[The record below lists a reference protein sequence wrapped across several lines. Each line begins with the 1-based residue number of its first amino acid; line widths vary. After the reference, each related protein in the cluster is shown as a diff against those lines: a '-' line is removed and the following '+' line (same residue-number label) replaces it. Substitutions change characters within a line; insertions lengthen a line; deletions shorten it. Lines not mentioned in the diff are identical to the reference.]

1 MSKQIV
7 FFDIDNTLLNSKKEL
22 PRSTREA
29 IQQLKKNDI
38 EVAFAT
44 GRPPF
49 MFNELR
55 KELNIENYISYS
67 GQYVVMNDEVIYK
80 NTIDEDEVS
89 RLWNIAMKKEVPMI
103 FMDETKMNATV
114 PNHPFIKSGLSKLQ
128 FEYPEVNL
136 EKIINRNI
144 YQALLF
150 CEENEEDTLRCE
162 QGRSRIIRWHKYT
175 CDVLPGNGHKAVGIK
190 KFLEASGIAPE
201 NSFGFGD
208 GLNDIEMLQAVGYG
222 VAMENG
228 VEPLKAVADYVT
240 NTVDEDGVL
249 HALRK
254 LELI

>member
-7 FFDIDNTLLNSKKEL
+7 FFDIDNTLLNSEKKL
-22 PRSTREA
+22 PLSTKKA
-29 IQQLKKNDI
+29 IHQLKQNDV
-38 EVAFAT
+38 EVVFAT

-49 MFNELR
+49 MFSELR

-67 GQYVVMNDEVIYK
+67 GQYVVFNNEVIYQ
-80 NTIDEDEVS
+80 NTIEREEVS
-89 RLWNIAMKKEVPMI
+89 RLWNIAIHDKVPMI
-103 FMDETKMNATV
+103 FMDEAKMNATV
-114 PNHPFIKSGLSKLQ
+114 PNHPFIKSGLAKLQ
-128 FEYPEVNL
+128 FAYPEVNI
-136 EKIINRNI
+136 EKIIDRNI

-150 CEENEEDTLRCE
+150 CEENEEETLRCE
-162 QGRSRIIRWHKYT
+162 KGRSRIVRWHKYT

-190 KFLEASGIAPE
+190 KFLDASGIALE

-208 GLNDIEMLQAVGYG
+208 GLNDIEMLQTVGYG

-240 NTVDEDGVL
+240 NAVDEDGVSN
-249 HALRK
+249 ALQK

>member
-89 RLWNIAMKKEVPMI
+89 RLWNIAMKK
-103 FMDETKMNATV
+103 KC
-114 PNHPFIKSGLSKLQ
+114 
-128 FEYPEVNL
+128 
-136 EKIINRNI
+136 R
-144 YQALLF
+144 
-150 CEENEEDTLRCE
+150 
-162 QGRSRIIRWHKYT
+162 
-175 CDVLPGNGHKAVGIK
+175 
-190 KFLEASGIAPE
+190 
-201 NSFGFGD
+201 
-208 GLNDIEMLQAVGYG
+208 
-222 VAMENG
+222 
-228 VEPLKAVADYVT
+228 
-240 NTVDEDGVL
+240 
-249 HALRK
+249 
-254 LELI
+254 

>member
-1 MSKQIV
+1 KQIV
-7 FFDIDNTLLNSKKEL
+7 VFDIDNTLLNSKKEL

-89 RLWNIAMKKEVPMI
+89 RLWNIAMTKEVSMI
-103 FMDETKMNATV
+103 VIDETKINATV
-114 PNHPFIKSGLSKLQ
+114 PNHPVNKSSLSKLKI
-128 FEYPEVNL
+128 ESPTANL

-150 CEENEEDTLRCE
+150 CEENEEDT
-162 QGRSRIIRWHKYT
+162 
-175 CDVLPGNGHKAVGIK
+175 
-190 KFLEASGIAPE
+190 
-201 NSFGFGD
+201 
-208 GLNDIEMLQAVGYG
+208 
-222 VAMENG
+222 
-228 VEPLKAVADYVT
+228 
-240 NTVDEDGVL
+240 
-249 HALRK
+249 
-254 LELI
+254 